1 MDKHPTRT
9 AGTATVHATA
19 HPPVLAAAGAS
30 GAATTMISAMTS
42 AVTLTERVLHKES
55 GPSEKPETAARAMEQ
70 PMARSLW
77 QLNAP
82 ITDWRGR
89 RVWLV
94 GASTG
99 IGLACAQ
106 ALCAAGAQV
115 VVSARNPQGVP
126 AWAAQDA
133 GVQWRA
139 LDVTNPA
146 QVQATARAIE
156 AEGPL
161 DLVVYAAGYYR
172 AQRATA
178 LDLEDLLQHDQ
189 VNYQGAL
196 QVVNAVLPGMLA
208 RQSGHISL
216 LSSVAGWRGLPNG
229 LAYGPT
235 KAALTHL
242 AETLYMDLQDQG
254 IGVSVVNPGFV
265 ATPLTAQNQ
274 FTMPALI
281 SPAQAAHHMLK
292 GWAQGQFDIHF
303 PKRFTLWL
311 KLLRLLPYRLYFPL
325 VRKLTGL

>member
-1 MDKHPTRT
+1 MS
-9 AGTATVHATA
+9 
-19 HPPVLAAAGAS
+19 LN
-30 GAATTMISAMTS
+30 
-42 AVTLTERVLHKES
+42 
-55 GPSEKPETAARAMEQ
+55 PS
-70 PMARSLW
+70 
-77 QLNAP
+77 
-82 ITDWRGR
+82 ITDWQGR
-89 RVWLV
+89 RIWLV

-106 ALCAAGAQV
+106 ALRTAGAQV
-115 VVSARNPQGVP
+115 IVSARNPQGVQD
-126 AWAAQDA
+126 WAAQDA

-139 LDVTNPA
+139 LDVSDGP
-146 QVQATARAIE
+146 QVQATARTLL

-161 DLVVYAAGYYR
+161 DMVVYAAGYYR

-178 LDLEDLLQHDQ
+178 LDLDDLLQHDK

-196 QVVNAVLPGMLA
+196 QVIDAVLPGMLA
-208 RQSGHISL
+208 QGSGHISL
-216 LSSVAGWRGLPNG
+216 ISSVAGWRGLPNG

-254 IGVSVVNPGFV
+254 IAVSVVNPGFV

-274 FTMPALI
+274 FAMPALI
-281 SPAQAAHHMLK
+281 SPEQAAREMIK

-325 VRKLTGL
+325 VRKFTGL

>member
-1 MDKHPTRT
+1 MGLNPQI
-9 AGTATVHATA
+9 AN
-19 HPPVLAAAGAS
+19 
-30 GAATTMISAMTS
+30 
-42 AVTLTERVLHKES
+42 
-55 GPSEKPETAARAMEQ
+55 
-70 PMARSLW
+70 W
-77 QLNAP
+77 Q
-82 ITDWRGR
+82 GR

-106 ALCAAGAQV
+106 ALRAAGAQV
-115 VVSARNPQGVP
+115 VVSARKPQAVLD
-126 AWAAQDA
+126 WAAQDC

-139 LDVTNPA
+139 LDVCDPA
-146 QVQATARAIE
+146 QVQATAQALL

-161 DLVVYAAGYYR
+161 DMVVYAAGYYQ

-178 LDLEDLLQHDQ
+178 MDLGNMLQHDK

-196 QVVNAVLPGMLA
+196 HVLDAVLPGMLA
-208 RQSGHISL
+208 QRSGHISL

-242 AETLYMDLQDQG
+242 AETLYLDLQDAG

-265 ATPLTAQNQ
+265 DTPLTAQNE

-281 SPAQAAHHMLK
+281 SPEQAAREMLK
-292 GWAQGQFDIHF
+292 GWARGQFDIHF

-311 KLLRLLPYRLYFPL
+311 KLLRVLPYRWYFPL
-325 VRKLTGL
+325 VRRFTGL

>member
-1 MDKHPTRT
+1 M
-9 AGTATVHATA
+9 G
-19 HPPVLAAAGAS
+19 
-30 GAATTMISAMTS
+30 
-42 AVTLTERVLHKES
+42 
-55 GPSEKPETAARAMEQ
+55 
-70 PMARSLW
+70 
-77 QLNAP
+77 LNQK
-82 ITDWRGR
+82 ITDWQGR

-106 ALCAAGAQV
+106 ALRAAGAQV
-115 VVSARNPQGVP
+115 VVSARKPQAVLD
-126 AWAAQDA
+126 WAAQDSC
-133 GVQWRA
+133 VQWRA
-139 LDVTNPA
+139 LDVCDPA
-146 QVQATARAIE
+146 QVQATAHALL

-161 DLVVYAAGYYR
+161 DMLVYAAGYYQ

-178 LDLEDLLQHDQ
+178 MDLAQLLQHDR

-196 QVVNAVLPGMLA
+196 HVLDAVLPGMLA
-208 RQSGHISL
+208 QGSGHISL

-242 AETLYMDLQDQG
+242 AETLYLDLQDAG

-265 ATPLTAQNQ
+265 DTPLTAQNE

-281 SPAQAAHHMLK
+281 SPEEAAREMLK

-303 PKRFTLWL
+303 PKRFTCWL
-311 KLLRLLPYRLYFPL
+311 KLLRVLPYRWYFPL
-325 VRKLTGL
+325 VRRFTGL

>member
-1 MDKHPTRT
+1 MRMQPNTTQTGLKTPGALHTTALVSDMDMPKVGPQTS
-9 AGTATVHATA
+9 
-19 HPPVLAAAGAS
+19 AAA
-30 GAATTMISAMTS
+30 ATPDHAKAQAHSWLQLNT
-42 AVTLTERVLHKES
+42 
-55 GPSEKPETAARAMEQ
+55 
-70 PMARSLW
+70 PMAHW
-77 QLNAP
+77 Q
-82 ITDWRGR
+82 GR

-106 ALCAAGAQV
+106 ALRAAGAQV
-115 VVSARNPQGVP
+115 VVSARNPQGVQD
-126 AWAAQDA
+126 WAAQDA

-139 LDVTNPA
+139 LDVSDAA
-146 QVQATARAIE
+146 QVQTTTRALQ

-178 LDLEDLLQHDQ
+178 LDLDDLLQHDK

-196 QVVNAVLPGMLA
+196 QVVGAVLPDMLA

-229 LAYGPT
+229 LGYGPT

-242 AETLYMDLQDQG
+242 AETLYLDLQDQG

-281 SPAQAAHHMLK
+281 SPEEAARQMLK
-292 GWAQGQFDIHF
+292 GWASGQFDIHF

-325 VRKLTGL
+325 VRKFTGL

>member
-1 MDKHPTRT
+1 MRMSPNTLNT
-9 AGTATVHATA
+9 AGTLTGKAGI
-19 HPPVLAAAGAS
+19 AAAVPAVMPKINPQPAP
-30 GAATTMISAMTS
+30 AA
-42 AVTLTERVLHKES
+42 AV
-55 GPSEKPETAARAMEQ
+55 
-70 PMARSLW
+70 RSWL
-77 QLNAP
+77 QLNTP
-82 ITDWRGR
+82 ITDWQGR

-106 ALCAAGAQV
+106 ALRAAGAQV
-115 VVSARNPQGVP
+115 VVSARNAQGVQD
-126 AWAAQDA
+126 WAAQDA
-133 GVQWRA
+133 GVQWHA
-139 LDVTNPA
+139 LDVGEPL
-146 QVQATARAIE
+146 QVQATARAIL
-156 AEGPL
+156 AQGPL
-161 DLVVYAAGYYR
+161 DLVVYAAGYYQ

-178 LDLEDLLQHDQ
+178 MDIDNLLQHDK

-196 QVVNAVLPGMLA
+196 QVIHAVLPSMLA

-235 KAALTHL
+235 KAALSHL
-242 AETLYMDLQDQG
+242 AETLYLDLQDQG

-281 SPAQAAHHMLK
+281 SPEQAAREMLQ

-325 VRKLTGL
+325 VRKFTGL

>member
-1 MDKHPTRT
+1 MPTEAADMAMPK
-9 AGTATVHATA
+9 AG
-19 HPPVLAAAGAS
+19 PQ
-30 GAATTMISAMTS
+30 
-42 AVTLTERVLHKES
+42 
-55 GPSEKPETAARAMEQ
+55 TAAPAPQ
-70 PMARSLW
+70 VQDRSWL
-77 QLNAP
+77 QLNMP
-82 ITDWRGR
+82 ITHWQGR

-106 ALCAAGAQV
+106 ALRAAGAQV
-115 VVSARNPQGVP
+115 VVSARNPQGVQD
-126 AWAAQDA
+126 WAAKDA

-139 LDVTNPA
+139 LDVSDGP
-146 QVQATARAIE
+146 QVEATARALQ

-161 DLVVYAAGYYR
+161 DMVVYAAGYYR

-178 LDLEDLLQHDQ
+178 MDIDDLLQHDK

-196 QVVNAVLPGMLA
+196 QVINAVLPGMLA
-208 RQSGHISL
+208 QRSGHISL

-281 SPAQAAHHMLK
+281 SPEEAAREMLK
-292 GWAQGQFDIHF
+292 GWGKGQFDIHF

-325 VRKLTGL
+325 VRKFTGL